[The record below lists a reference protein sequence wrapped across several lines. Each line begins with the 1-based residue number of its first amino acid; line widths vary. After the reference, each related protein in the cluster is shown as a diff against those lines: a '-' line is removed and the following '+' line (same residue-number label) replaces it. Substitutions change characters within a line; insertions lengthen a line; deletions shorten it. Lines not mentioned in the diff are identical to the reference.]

1 MRHLFFTFLL
11 LFSGLANAGTF
22 TCADNLPYGAP
33 DSRRSDT
40 TLLCRTG
47 YAVEHDNKAKI
58 PLWVSYTLTP
68 EEALGCFARASSFRS
83 DRALPE
89 YARSTPKDYAKSDYD
104 IGHMANAGD
113 MRWSVQAERDSNFLS
128 NAAPQLAALN
138 RGPWKRLEDQT
149 RAWVLERQAPILI
162 YTGPIYSTK
171 PTRTVGKGQV
181 TVPEAFWKVLVDQ
194 TSMDVVAFIYPA
206 EAHQGGPGDFR
217 TSIQEVQRQA
227 RVVLPLPKTPV
238 LLDDIWPITTKSGAR
253 ARSANCALR

>member
-1 MRHLFFTFLL
+1 MRHLFFTAIL
-11 LFSGLANAGTF
+11 LFSGLVNANTF
-22 TCADNLPYGAP
+22 TCTDNLPYGVP
-33 DSRRSDT
+33 ESRRSDT

-68 EEALGCFARASSFRS
+68 EETLGCFARSSSFRS

-113 MRWSVQAERDSNFLS
+113 MRWSVQAEYESNFLS
-128 NAAPQLAALN
+128 NTVPQLAALN

-149 RAWVLERQAPILI
+149 RAWVLERRTPILI
-162 YTGPIYSTK
+162 YTGPIYSAN
-171 PTRTVGKGQV
+171 PSRTIGKGRV
-181 TVPEAFWKVLVDQ
+181 TVPDAFWKVLVDQ
-194 TSMDVVAFIYPA
+194 TTLDVVAFIYPA
-206 EAHQGGPGDFR
+206 GASQGGPGDFR

-227 RVVLPLPKTPV
+227 RVVLPLPKKHI
-238 LLDDIWPITTKSGAR
+238 LLDSIWPIESKSGAR
-253 ARSANCALR
+253 ARSSSCALR